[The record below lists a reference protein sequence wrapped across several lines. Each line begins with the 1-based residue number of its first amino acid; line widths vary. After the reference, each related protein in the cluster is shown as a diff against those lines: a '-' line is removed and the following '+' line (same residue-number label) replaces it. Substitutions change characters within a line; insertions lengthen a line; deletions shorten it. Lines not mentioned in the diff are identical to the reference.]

1 MFPSSPL
8 GTKDR
13 KGQDSLI
20 VIELQENKP
29 YRIKKN
35 HHKTGGVGNSKK
47 KDMFLHLSLTISH
60 QAIL

>member
-29 YRIKKN
+29 YRIKKITI
-35 HHKTGGVGNSKK
+35 KLVELARVK

>member
-29 YRIKKN
+29 YRIKKITI
-35 HHKTGGVGNSKK
+35 KLVELATVKK